1 MNINKNGEMK
11 SYFTNY
17 YRKIYQDKI
26 ISTKQMDTINNYI
39 NSMINFLQNDS
50 IINIF
55 GEDYADCGYSY
66 KLIIQNK
73 NIKYKIFVIGYTND
87 EKISSFS
94 NKLNLYLFRL
104 ISNNILKHLNSN
116 TDFDED
122 IKNSESFD
130 VRMYPPMRLPILNK
144 NNQYKN

>member
-39 NSMINFLQNDS
+39 NSMIIFLQNDS

-55 GEDYADCGYSY
+55 GEDCSDCGYSY
-66 KLIIQNK
+66 KLIFQNK

-104 ISNNILKHLNSN
+104 ISNNILKHINSN

-122 IKNSESFD
+122 IKNRESFD

>member
-1 MNINKNGEMK
+1 MK
-11 SYFTNY
+11 SCFTNY

-39 NSMINFLQNDS
+39 NSMIIFLQNDS

-55 GEDYADCGYSY
+55 GEDCSDCGYSY
-66 KLIIQNK
+66 KLIFQNK

-104 ISNNILKHLNSN
+104 ISNNILKHINSN

-122 IKNSESFD
+122 IKNRESFD

>member
-1 MNINKNGEMK
+1 MK

-17 YRKIYQDKI
+17 YRKIYQDRI

-73 NIKYKIFVIGYTND
+73 NIKYKIFVNGYTND

-104 ISNNILKHLNSN
+104 ISNNILKHINSN

-122 IKNSESFD
+122 IKNRESFD
-130 VRMYPPMRLPILNK
+130 VRMYPPKRLPILNK